1 MTEFKTISTVADEL
15 GWTVAT
21 VRYRLSKHPEI
32 QDIRLKQGKHLVRIL
47 DTKDIAELAQHEN
60 GGNE

>member
-1 MTEFKTISTVADEL
+1 MTEFKTISTVAEEL

-32 QDIRLKQGKHLVRIL
+32 QDIRLKQGKHMVRIL
-47 DTKDIAELAQHEN
+47 PSQDIARLSQHDNVGE
-60 GGNE
+60 E

>member
-21 VRYRLSKHPEI
+21 VRYRLNKHPEI
-32 QDIRLKQGKHLVRIL
+32 QDIRLKQGKHMVRIL
-47 DTKDIAELAQHEN
+47 PSKDIAILAQYDN
-60 GGNE
+60 GGEE